1 MGLIPMI
8 FWKKIEILSFMGPS
22 GVLFKRNPLLLFSMR
37 RKTEKGKKIG
47 GISTKKKARF
57 RDRKKLDLTHPSGCL
72 PHRDPFNLSGFP
84 TARVFLS
91 SSS

>member
-1 MGLIPMI
+1 MI
-8 FWKKIEILSFMGPS
+8 FWKKIEILSLMRPS
-22 GVLFKRNPLLLFSMR
+22 GGLFKRNPLLLFSMR
-37 RKTEKGKKIG
+37 RETEKGKRIG

-57 RDRKKLDLTHPSGCL
+57 RDRKKIDLTHPPGCL